1 MGFVKLCGM
10 VTAADVRAATDA
22 GADAVGLVIDFPPS
36 PRSLDLETAAALAA
50 GSKLPVVALL
60 VDPDKDALRSVIDAV
75 SPWAIQLSGDESI
88 GDVAMLKK
96 VARDVELW
104 KVIHVPAGV
113 SPEGQGPPLEPQAL
127 IALADAYR
135 GAGIDRVVLDA
146 QHEDLPGGTGLRLEW
161 SRIVDVIEGIQM
173 PVVLAGGLTPSTV
186 AQAIALSG
194 AAAVDVSSGIESA
207 PGVKDPERMHLF
219 VQIARS
225 AFEE

>member
-10 VTAADVRAATDA
+10 VTAADVQAAADA
-22 GADAVGLVIDFPPS
+22 GADAVGLVIDFPAS

-75 SPWAIQLSGDESI
+75 SPWAIQLSGHESI
-88 GDVAMLKK
+88 EDVGMLKSI
-96 VARDVELW
+96 AWDVELW
-104 KVIHVPAGV
+104 KVMHVPAGG
-113 SPEGQGPPLEPQAL
+113 SPEGQDPPLERQAL
-127 IALADAYR
+127 IALTGAYR
-135 GAGIDRVVLDA
+135 SAGIDRVVLDA
-146 QHEDLPGGTGLRLEW
+146 QHEALPGGTGLPLDW

-173 PVVLAGGLTPSTV
+173 PVVLAGGLTPSNV

-207 PGVKDPERMHLF
+207 PGVKDPERMYLF
-219 VQIARS
+219 VQNARS